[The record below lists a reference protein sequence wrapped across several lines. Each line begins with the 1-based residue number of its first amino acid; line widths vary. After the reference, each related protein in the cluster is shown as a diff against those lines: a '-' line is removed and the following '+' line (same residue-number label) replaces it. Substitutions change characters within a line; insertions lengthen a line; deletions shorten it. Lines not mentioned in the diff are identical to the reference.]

1 MVELSLVGTEIP
13 FLVANVLAFVLGIVL
28 LVLQGSRRPARVFG
42 LYLML
47 RSIADA
53 AIGLATMAWV
63 ADDLAGQYA
72 FLRLRILG
80 LLATPFLLIALAANY
95 PRPRGVFSRPAGL
108 VGLGLGALSS
118 WIFYLVRPESVE
130 HLVLL
135 SSSWQA
141 IDLGPLAVLLI
152 ASAVLE
158 AGLAVWYLWIL
169 PREPPGA
176 RRRVVGVFV
185 LGFGAQAVYYGAQ
198 APSGL
203 WSMLQGARFG
213 GAFDLFQVALLL
225 GTFLPLVAF
234 AVLGVVVVRQL
245 GWSTPILVLLVPLA
259 GAVTMS
265 LGYGSVGIWLQGL
278 SWLILPAFATYALLR
293 HTLFDL
299 DLRLRWTIQQG
310 TIASVF
316 LAVFFVVS
324 AGASEF
330 LIDQFGYTMG
340 AVAVGLMFFVMRPV
354 QAFAERVAKQA
365 VPQGKPL
372 DDLLLAERLGLYRDQ
387 VELAWQDGTIGT
399 KERSILRNLRDRL
412 NIDLADAARIEDEV
426 TGA

>member
-1 MVELSLVGTEIP
+1 M
-13 FLVANVLAFVLGIVL
+13 
-28 LVLQGSRRPARVFG
+28 
-42 LYLML
+42 
-47 RSIADA
+47 
-53 AIGLATMAWV
+53 
-63 ADDLAGQYA
+63 
-72 FLRLRILG
+72 
-80 LLATPFLLIALAANY
+80 
-95 PRPRGVFSRPAGL
+95 
-108 VGLGLGALSS
+108 
-118 WIFYLVRPESVE
+118 
-130 HLVLL
+130 LL

-213 GAFDLFQVALLL
+213 GAFDVFQVALLL

-234 AVLGVVVVRQL
+234 VVLGVVVVRQL